1 MSVLDSPFHFDPLPT
16 EELSLPDLP
25 HLSDSG
31 VGEFSSL
38 NDANEHRVTNL
49 CDSSIRIPD
58 DIQADDRL
66 KHLLIRDCSRTN
78 IESGRPFE
86 SAQII
91 CVEDSNIHFCAVRG
105 SLSLT
110 ACRNVTIEGYCSQL
124 RLTDCTAVN
133 IRVQTASSTALVNS
147 SDVRVFRPV
156 EVLPESQL
164 YEQLRKLNMH
174 TQDYMKSEKWRTVVD
189 FGSLGDKPR
198 SFSIH
203 E

>member
-1 MSVLDSPFHFDPLPT
+1 MSVLDTPFHFDPLPT
-16 EELSLPDLP
+16 GELSLPDLP
-25 HLSDSG
+25 RLSDSG
-31 VGEFSSL
+31 VCGLSSL

-49 CDSSIRIPD
+49 CDSSIMIPV
-58 DIQADDRL
+58 DIEADGRL
-66 KHLLIRDCSRTN
+66 KHLVIRDCLRTH
-78 IESGRPFE
+78 IESRCPFE

-91 CVEDSNIHFCAVRG
+91 CVEDSTIQFCAVRG
-105 SLSLT
+105 SVSLT

-124 RLTDCTAVN
+124 RLTDCTAVK
-133 IRVQTASSTALVNS
+133 ICVQTASSTALVNS
-147 SDVRVFRPV
+147 SDISVFRPS

-174 TQDYMKSEKWRTVVD
+174 TQDYMHSEKWRTVVD